1 MDNDSA
7 PIALNA
13 AEACAN
19 TSRSLMM
26 QCVDALCNVRYKS
39 LAFLFVMFI
48 LVTSD
53 VFVGIVLKKLNG
65 AVDEFGIA
73 TPFGVVV
80 QGLVLVLA
88 YILLE
93 AMIARELI

>member
-1 MDNDSA
+1 MDDSA
-7 PIALNA
+7 PIAIDARTPELRSP
-13 AEACAN
+13 
-19 TSRSLMM
+19 SRSLMM
-26 QCVDALCNVRYKS
+26 QCVDALCTVRYKS

-48 LVTSD
+48 LITSD
-53 VFVGIVLKKLNG
+53 VFVGVVLKKLNG

-73 TPFGVVV
+73 TPFGVTV

-93 AMIARELI
+93 AMIKRELI